1 MKESPLFAAIRLA
14 SGGVDYPLQIAGAA
28 DWRPA
33 GSGKGVVARVALP
46 AVPAGHLIAASLASP
61 DADAPFRFRFE
72 APDAEATTGH
82 FGMVAGPDAARGC
95 EAVDVLVD
103 CFATRR
109 TLGAGALVV
118 EIASPTPPRAYLLNV
133 AIRPL
138 GTVPDGTA
146 RDVAPIALP
155 ALSQTTL
162 HESIRGGA
170 CSPTCVAMVV
180 RSRVFGASHE
190 AVAATAA
197 HWPSRMLGVWP
208 QNLWAAAR
216 HGIIGGIE
224 LLHKWEPICTALEA
238 GSPVVAS
245 IRFEAGELAGAPLA
259 RTSGHLVVLRG
270 IRGSR
275 VLAHDPAAPAGSVER
290 SYDAVE
296 FANAWLKHRGAA
308 YVFANGRLS

>member
-1 MKESPLFAAIRLA
+1 MAEWRA
-14 SGGVDYPLQIAGAA
+14 SA
-28 DWRPA
+28 
-33 GSGKGVVARVALP
+33 SSTVARVALP
-46 AVPAGHLIAASLASP
+46 AVPAGHLIAASLASV
-61 DADAPFRFRFE
+61 DADAPFRFRLE
-72 APDAEATTGH
+72 AQDVEATTGH

-109 TLGAGALVV
+109 PLDAGALIV
-118 EIASPTPPRAYLLNV
+118 EIDTPTPPRSYLLNTV
-133 AIRPL
+133 VRPL
-138 GTVPDGTA
+138 ETKPAGTT
-146 RDVAPIALP
+146 RDVAPLALP
-155 ALSQTTL
+155 ALSQMTL
-162 HESIRGGA
+162 HETIRGGA
-170 CSPTCVAMVV
+170 CSPTCVAMIV
-180 RSRVFGASHE
+180 RSRVSQASHE
-190 AVAATAA
+190 AIAATSV

-224 LLHKWEPICTALEA
+224 LLHEWEPICTALEA

-259 RTSGHLVVLRG
+259 RTSGHLVVLHG
-270 IRGSR
+270 ILGNR
-275 VLAHDPAAPAGSVER
+275 VLVHDPAAPEGSVER
-290 SYDAVE
+290 SYDAAQ

>member
-1 MKESPLFAAIRLA
+1 M
-14 SGGVDYPLQIAGAA
+14 
-28 DWRPA
+28 
-33 GSGKGVVARVALP
+33 ALP

-61 DADAPFRFRFE
+61 DTDAPFRFRLE
-72 APDAEATTGH
+72 APDVEAATGH

-95 EAVDVLVD
+95 AAVDVLVD

-109 TLGAGALVV
+109 ALDAGALIV
-118 EIASPTPPRAYLLNV
+118 EIDSPAPPRSYLLNV
-133 AIRPL
+133 AVRPL
-138 GTVPDGTA
+138 EAKPAGA
-146 RDVAPIALP
+146 KRDVVLLALP
-155 ALSQTTL
+155 ALSQMTL

-180 RSRVFGASHE
+180 RSRIPAASHE
-190 AVAATAA
+190 AIAATSV

-216 HGIIGGIE
+216 RGIIGGVE
-224 LLHKWEPICTALEA
+224 LLHEWEPICIALEA

-245 IRFEAGELAGAPLA
+245 IRFEAGELVGAPLA

-270 IRGSR
+270 IRGNR
-275 VLAHDPAAPAGSVER
+275 VLVHDPAAPTGSVER
-290 SYDAVE
+290 SYDATE